1 MRQSKHI
8 GKTLKEDPKDAQTV
22 AHKLMLRAGYIK
34 QVSAGVYTYMPFL
47 LRTLNKI
54 SQIIREEMD
63 ANECEEL
70 LMPALQPKDLWVES
84 DRWESY
90 TDSDGM
96 MFSFKDRRGTVVCLG
111 PTHEEVIT
119 DIVRREV
126 SSYKHLPKKL
136 YQIQTKFRD
145 EIRPR
150 FGLMRAREFMMNDAY
165 SFDLDEA
172 GLDAS
177 YQVMHD
183 AYHNICKGIGLAYR
197 CVESDPGPVGGSYCH
212 SFMVLADTGED
223 TIVYC
228 DTCEYTA
235 SQERGESR
243 LEVYPQDKEER
254 PMEAVY
260 GKGLIGVE
268 PLAEF
273 LNIPVWKTTKTLV
286 FQADDKVVAVMVRG
300 DCDVNEIK
308 VKNFLKCNELTL
320 ASPEVIKELTGADVG
335 YAGPVG
341 LPPAEVTVIAD
352 HYTHNR
358 VNFECGANKTDYHNI
373 NVNFGRDLPLPA
385 FGDFKLAKQ
394 GNLCP
399 RCDKGKLEEACGIEV
414 GYITKLGTKY
424 SEKMSCTYLDKEGKS
439 HPVVMGSYCMSVS
452 RMAAAVIEQ
461 NHDDSG
467 IIWPIQIAPYQV
479 HLIALNIENEEVRNE
494 AEKLY
499 RQLSE
504 EKVDVLFDDRDLRA
518 GEKFSDADLL
528 GVPIRLTMSKR
539 NLKEQKLEL
548 KFRNKN
554 KSELLTYDEALKT
567 IKDSCA

>member
-8 GKTLKEDPKDAQTV
+8 GKTLKEDPKDAQAV

-54 SQIIREEMD
+54 CQIIREEMN

-70 LMPALQPKDLWVES
+70 LMPALQPKEFWVES
-84 DRWESY
+84 DRWDRY
-90 TDSDGM
+90 TDIDGI
-96 MFSFKDRRGTVVCLG
+96 MFSFKDRRGSIVCLG

-119 DIVRREV
+119 DIVRKEV
-126 SSYKHLPKKL
+126 SSYKHLPRRL

-145 EIRPR
+145 EARPR
-150 FGLMRAREFMMNDAY
+150 FGLMRPREFMMNDAY

-172 GLDAS
+172 GLNAS

-183 AYHNICKGIGLAYR
+183 AYHNICKRIGLAYR
-197 CVESDPGPVGGSYCH
+197 CVEADPGPVGGSHCH
-212 SFMVLADTGED
+212 AFMVLADTGED

-228 DTCEYTA
+228 DTCEYA
-235 SQERGESR
+235 AAQEVGESR
-243 LEVYPQDKEER
+243 LEVYPQDREEK

-273 LNIPVWKTTKTLV
+273 LNIPVWKTTKTLL
-286 FQADDKVVAVMVRG
+286 FRADDKVVAVMVRG

-320 ASPEVIKELTGADVG
+320 ASPEVIKELTGAEVG

-341 LPPAEVTVIAD
+341 LPPEVIVIAD
-352 HYTHNR
+352 HYTRNR

-373 NVNFGRDLPLPA
+373 NVNFGRDLPLPT
-385 FGDFKLAKQ
+385 FDDFKLAKQ

-399 RCDKGKLEEACGIEV
+399 RCDKGKIEEACGIEV

-467 IIWPIQIAPYQV
+467 IIWPIHIAPFQV
-479 HLIALNIENEEVRNE
+479 HLIALNLEREEVKNE

-499 RQLSE
+499 RQLLE
-504 EKVDVLFDDRDLRA
+504 EEINVLFDDRDLRA

-528 GVPIRLTMSKR
+528 GMPIRLTISKR
-539 NLKEQKLEL
+539 TYKEQKVEL
-548 KFRNKN
+548 KFRNKAR
-554 KSELLTYDEALKT
+554 SEFLTYDEALKT
-567 IKDSCA
+567 IKDSCG

>member
-1 MRQSKHI
+1 MRQSKHT

-84 DRWESY
+84 DRWDGY
-90 TDSDGM
+90 TDSDGV

-111 PTHEEVIT
+111 PTHEEVTT

-126 SSYKHLPKKL
+126 SSYKHFPKKL

-145 EIRPR
+145 EARPR

-165 SFDLDEA
+165 SFDIDEA

-183 AYHNICKGIGLAYR
+183 AYHNICKRIGLAYR
-197 CVESDPGPVGGSYCH
+197 CVEADPGPVGGSYCH

-228 DTCEYTA
+228 DTCEYAA

-243 LEVYPQDKEER
+243 LDVYPQEKEEK

-273 LNIPVWKTTKTLV
+273 LNIPVWKTTKTLL

-320 ASPEVIKELTGADVG
+320 ASPEVIKELTGAEVG

-341 LPPAEVTVIAD
+341 LPPEVTVIAD

-385 FGDFKLAKQ
+385 FGDFKLVKQ

-414 GYITKLGTKY
+414 GYITKLGTNY

-452 RMAAAVIEQ
+452 RMTAVLIEQ

-467 IIWPIQIAPYQV
+467 IIWPIRIAPYQV
-479 HLIALNIENEEVRNE
+479 HLIALNLENEEVRNE
-494 AEKLY
+494 AEKIY

-528 GVPIRLTMSKR
+528 GMPIRLTISKR
-539 NLKEQKLEL
+539 TFKEQKLEL
-548 KFRNKN
+548 KFRNKS
-554 KSELLTYDEALKT
+554 KSELLTYNEALKT

>member
-63 ANECEEL
+63 ANECEEI

-90 TDSDGM
+90 TDSDGI

-145 EIRPR
+145 EVRPR
-150 FGLMRAREFMMNDAY
+150 FGLMRAREFIMNDAY
-165 SFDLDEA
+165 SFDIDEA

-228 DTCEYTA
+228 DTCEYAA
-235 SQERGESR
+235 SQERGESC
-243 LEVYPQDKEER
+243 LEVYPQDKEEK

-273 LNIPVWKTTKTLV
+273 LDIPVWKTTKTLL

-320 ASPEVIKELTGADVG
+320 ASPEVIKELTGAEVG

-439 HPVVMGSYCMSVS
+439 QPVVMGSYCMSVS

-467 IIWPIQIAPYQV
+467 IIWPIRIAPYQV
-479 HLIALNIENEEVRNE
+479 HLIALNLENEEARNE
-494 AEKLY
+494 AEKIYL
-499 RQLSE
+499 QLSE
-504 EKVDVLFDDRDLRA
+504 EEVDVLFDDRDLRA
-518 GEKFSDADLL
+518 GEKFSDADLI
-528 GVPIRLTMSKR
+528 GIPIRLTMSKR
-539 NLKEQKLEL
+539 TFKEQKLEL
-548 KFRNKN
+548 KFRNKS

>member
-1 MRQSKHI
+1 MRQSKHT

-34 QVSAGVYTYMPFL
+34 QVSAGIYTYMPFL

-90 TDSDGM
+90 TDSDGI

-145 EIRPR
+145 EVRPR

-197 CVESDPGPVGGSYCH
+197 CVEADPGPVGGSYCH
-212 SFMVLADTGED
+212 SFMVIADTGED

-228 DTCEYTA
+228 DTCEYAA

-273 LNIPVWKTTKTLV
+273 LNIPVWKTTKTLL

-320 ASPEVIKELTGADVG
+320 ASPEVIKELTGAEVG

-399 RCDKGKLEEACGIEV
+399 RCDKGKLEGACGIEV

-439 HPVVMGSYCMSVS
+439 QPVVMGSYCMGVS

-479 HLIALNIENEEVRNE
+479 HLIALNLENEEVRNE
-494 AEKLY
+494 AEKFY

-504 EKVDVLFDDRDLRA
+504 EKIEVLFDDRDLRA
-518 GEKFSDADLL
+518 GEKFSDADLI
-528 GVPIRLTMSKR
+528 GIPIRLTISKR
-539 NLKEQKLEL
+539 TLKEQKLEL
-548 KFRNKN
+548 KFRNKS

-567 IKDSCA
+567 MKDSCA

>member
-90 TDSDGM
+90 TDSDGI

-145 EIRPR
+145 EVRPR

-165 SFDLDEA
+165 SFDLDKA

-197 CVESDPGPVGGSYCH
+197 CVEADPGPVGGSYCH
-212 SFMVLADTGED
+212 SFMVIADTGED

-228 DTCEYTA
+228 DTCEYAA

-243 LEVYPQDKEER
+243 LEEYPQDKEEK

-273 LNIPVWKTTKTLV
+273 LNIPVWKTTKTLL

-320 ASPEVIKELTGADVG
+320 ASPEVIKELTGAEVG

-352 HYTHNR
+352 HYTRNR

-373 NVNFGRDLPLPA
+373 NVNFGRDLPLPT

-399 RCDKGKLEEACGIEV
+399 RCDKGKLEEACGIEA

-439 HPVVMGSYCMSVS
+439 QPVVMGSYCMSVS

-467 IIWPIQIAPYQV
+467 IIWPIRIAPYQV
-479 HLIALNIENEEVRNE
+479 HLIALNLENEEVRNE

-504 EKVDVLFDDRDLRA
+504 EKIEVLFDDRDLRA
-518 GEKFSDADLL
+518 GEKFSDADLI
-528 GVPIRLTMSKR
+528 GIPIRLTISKR
-539 NLKEQKLEL
+539 TFKEQNFEL
-548 KFRNKN
+548 KFRNKS